1 MPTPPARDQAETD
14 GISESE
20 YPMKSVLNALSH
32 LVLPVLT
39 VAIIVAGAYVVLLP
53 ELHR

>member
-1 MPTPPARDQAETD
+1 
-14 GISESE
+14 
-20 YPMKSVLNALSH
+20 MKSLFTALSH

-39 VAIIVAGAYVVLLP
+39 VAIIVAGAYAVLLP